1 MFVST
6 ASGVGRYVHNLLR
19 PHNPSPDFDPRRN
32 ALEAMGNT
40 LAFAATG
47 RRRGGK
53 ELIVPSRRLARE
65 LKAAGFEQVAA
76 GGEGTLRVSSEHD
89 LPPSFFRSRYY
100 GLEGVYEL
108 LARRPRV

>member
-1 MFVST
+1 M
-6 ASGVGRYVHNLLR
+6 YNLLR
-19 PHNPSPDFDPRRN
+19 PHNPSPDFDPRRM
-32 ALEAMGNT
+32 ALEAMANT

-47 RRRGGK
+47 RWRESK
-53 ELIVPSRRLARE
+53 DLIVPSRRLARE
-65 LKAAGFEQVAA
+65 LKAAGFEQVAV

-89 LPPSFFRSRYY
+89 LPRSFFRSRYY